1 MMFDHDHGHDHH
13 SSNEEQCC
21 SSNDCCNSNSMTFDH
36 SHSSNE
42 EQCCSS
48 NDCCSSGHIAKA
60 NVVVL
65 DHSHTHDHITEIDSH
80 HHVISVTNRNCTEC
94 DPTSTIPHAVQVSR
108 IKVAN
113 LCCAGEERI
122 IMKSLA
128 NVHGVNS
135 VSVNIIG
142 RYAIVRHC
150 PAHECCASVDKIINI
165 LNNQRLGASIFEIS
179 DDDDSK
185 PEDPF
190 DILKGIQV
198 LLIWACFAVGL
209 SLEVNLDL
217 FVPGVIVFSVGTAI
231 GIFPIIHGAYLSVLR
246 YTLDINI
253 LILIALIAAFVI
265 GEYSDPPL
273 LIALFLSADLLES
286 TIMNWIRNNV
296 KINPVGLPK
305 KAVLKSGSTVPI
317 SELKMGDIITARA
330 GEMIPVDG
338 LVIYGNCSVDESSL
352 TGEPVGVQKTLSSR
366 VLGGTIVVNGYIEI
380 KIDTDLKN
388 SSINKLSQ
396 AICDVQAEKGII
408 TIITLILR

>member
-1 MMFDHDHGHDHH
+1 
-13 SSNEEQCC
+13 
-21 SSNDCCNSNSMTFDH
+21 MTFDH

-48 NDCCSSGHIAKA
+48 KDCCSSGHITNA

-65 DHSHTHDHITEIDSH
+65 DHSHTHDHITENDS
-80 HHVISVTNRNCTEC
+80 HVISVNNRNCTEC

-108 IKVAN
+108 IRVAN

-142 RYAIVRHC
+142 RYAIVKHC
-150 PAHECCASVDKIINI
+150 PAHECCASVDKIIHI

-185 PEDPF
+185 PEESF

-198 LLIWACFAVGL
+198 LMVWACFAVGL
-209 SLEVNLDL
+209 SLEVNLKL
-217 FVPGVIVFSVGTAI
+217 FVPSVVIFSVGTAI
-231 GIFPIIHGAYLSVLR
+231 GILPIIQGAYLSVLR
-246 YTLDINI
+246 RTLDINI

-265 GEYSDPPL
+265 AEYSDPPL
-273 LIALFLSADLLES
+273 MIALFLSADLLES
-286 TIMNWIRNNV
+286 TIMTWIRNNV
-296 KINPVGLPK
+296 KINPVGFPK
-305 KAVLKSGSTVPI
+305 KAVLKSGNTIPI
-317 SELKMGDIITARA
+317 SELKMGDVVTARA

-366 VLGGTIVVNGYIEI
+366 VFGGTIVVNGYIEI
-380 KIDTDLKN
+380 KIDTDLKS

-396 AICDVQAEKGII
+396 AISDVQAEKGI
-408 TIITLILR
+408 TIITLI